1 MMSDGQSSKVIYMYY
16 CGQIG
21 SEVERLGWN
30 IDNVLLMNWAS
41 EKRSEVYCNMFKKQ
55 YEELEEAFKQ

>member
-21 SEVERLGWN
+21 SEVERLGWK
-30 IDNVLLMNWAS
+30 IDDGLLMNWANR
-41 EKRSEVYCNMFKKQ
+41 KRSDVYCNMFQKK
-55 YEELEEAFKQ
+55 YEELERAFKQ